1 QVTERYLAEKKLQYT
16 HQEPDPEKLQ
26 GKIDRL
32 EERSDKQL
40 ATLSRIKRFKPG
52 QSVRMTAK
60 NGRVFYGVISNVRKR
75 GKALDTFGDL
85 SVPVKEN
92 VAIPSR
98 WEVVIA
104 IADEQRQI
112 ALPLSKL
119 NPAVET
125 PDSFT
130 VAPARMY
137 SNNVDIYQL
146 FDRRQ
151 MGDREVRT
159 ILKGNLL
166 RAADTPYQSQ
176 GKLILASMSNGQME
190 PVMLMDK
197 GFNPQQEMEAA
208 PVILPDAEKVEAFI
222 AATNGTGIVKTTDEA
237 ITLKQNVAG
246 EFFILTGK
254 TRKDIYLDP
263 NLLAAVGSEFT
274 SVSDRMQAKFEQGR
288 LEDVVGYLIKGKGNR
303 LAAFTEQSTAREL
316 LGLTI
321 PELKW
326 ADTVES
332 VVGREGLPPIVDVT
346 DLNAV
351 RQQLTEAFNASTDER
366 TMPFE
371 LPDQPLEALP
381 EQQPEAELLE
391 AQTVEGETSDVEA
404 APDEALRV
412 VPTEATEVAPVA
424 EAQAEVQPIVQ
435 KPEAHRLRFTAE
447 RQVSQFLHEAGLA
460 QKVMGSESFHLRIE
474 NEPYLPLVVEAHMVV
489 NDRLLYLTHYR
500 EQNGDLIH
508 DGEMVFGIK
517 ESGHLRFQEVAVQNA
532 LTGGEIRGYDREFA
546 AMFSKNILEQG
557 FAFEARKQQEA
568 SLDKPLSPSLPL
580 PEQVKSEGTDN
591 SLENNQEPEGFLEPA
606 SESADSE
613 LASIYGN
620 ASLEDIDYV
629 EQLIEDYDGDTD
641 ALFDAIIAEKM
652 QLPSESKR
660 TEPIPD
666 LLASEE
672 AASQS
677 ETPRKIE
684 RSQPASHPP
693 VDRQIATAQ
702 SVANQPFG
710 NIQAPQTTV
719 TRALVEKGERAAKY
733 IGNAELAQTIT
744 AALTAQDEAQPNLTI
759 TDSLRAQVENTI
771 ALARNQQQT
780 KWASEILPIAKKL
793 LKNAEQAGLTR
804 SVRTDQGQITSLEG
818 KNYSVRC
825 RINNAKEELKV
836 LCHQTNGLIY
846 AVDGVPQKS
855 QGLSKADGVRLAKHA
870 NMKPAQLKQAI
881 RQKARAGVEV

>member
-1 QVTERYLAEKKLQYT
+1 
-16 HQEPDPEKLQ
+16 
-26 GKIDRL
+26 
-32 EERSDKQL
+32 
-40 ATLSRIKRFKPG
+40 
-52 QSVRMTAK
+52 MTAK

-532 LTGGEIRGYDREFA
+532 LTGGEMRDYDREFA
-546 AMFSKNILEQG
+546 NIFSKNILEQG
-557 FAFEARKQQEA
+557 FALEAVRQQVAEVQTKQDVEPTAQFPQTVAMGKATDILPQPAEA
-568 SLDKPLSPSLPL
+568 STHEHEAVVTKVFTAR
-580 PEQVKSEGTDN
+580 EIVEKARR
-591 SLENNQEPEGFLEPA
+591 A
-606 SESADSE
+606 SE
-613 LASIYGN
+613 
-620 ASLEDIDYV
+620 
-629 EQLIEDYDGDTD
+629 
-641 ALFDAIIAEKM
+641 
-652 QLPSESKR
+652 
-660 TEPIPD
+660 
-666 LLASEE
+666 
-672 AASQS
+672 
-677 ETPRKIE
+677 
-684 RSQPASHPP
+684 
-693 VDRQIATAQ
+693 
-702 SVANQPFG
+702 
-710 NIQAPQTTV
+710 
-719 TRALVEKGERAAKY
+719 Y
-733 IGNAELAQTIT
+733 IGNTELGNT
-744 AALTAQDEAQPNLTI
+744 LTAVLKTQSSRLTDVEVSAPLQAQMQT
-759 TDSLRAQVENTI
+759 AMG
-771 ALARNQQQT
+771 LARNKQQSEF
-780 KWASEILPIAKKL
+780 AAEILPMAQQL
-793 LKNAEQAGLTR
+793 LRNATRAGLTR
-804 SVRTDQGQITSLEG
+804 SSNTEKGRVTVFEGQ
-818 KNYSVRC
+818 NYSVRC
-825 RINNAKEELKV
+825 RENGEKREFKV
-836 LCHQTNGLIY
+836 LCHRNSGLIY
-846 AVDGVPQKS
+846 AVNGEPQKS
-855 QGLSKADGVRLAKHA
+855 QGLLKSDKVTFERYASLTPTQLNQTVRV
-870 NMKPAQLKQAI
+870 KQAAVKTEI
-881 RQKARAGVEV
+881 GL